1 MSNNNK
7 WLYKFNVNRE
17 KEIDESE
24 KTKNEKG
31 EDITV
36 TKKVKKN
43 FPVTFAI
50 KKPNRRLYED
60 GELFFGVALSE
71 GIKAGLLTR
80 QLLAKRYDNDG
91 GFMSEGDKQRYAEL
105 YKELFEKE
113 NELQKLQLNLENLSE
128 TDKIN
133 KISNVLVDTSDIRR
147 ELQDFETSRSSIFDQ
162 TAENRAKNKTLMWW
176 VLNLAYL
183 KDEGS
188 EKISSIF
195 GDGSYEDRLNVYDA
209 VEEKEESFMS
219 EGVKKFAYFISFWY
233 NGQINNE
240 DEFKN
245 LENLAFSKDE
255 ELETEPAK
263 VEEAKTEVAPEKKPE
278 VAPEKKPEVAPEK
291 KPEVALEAVPNTE

>member
-1 MSNNNK
+1 MSK
-7 WLYKFNVNRE
+7 WLYQFNVNRE
-17 KEIDESE
+17 KEVEEST
-24 KTKNEKG
+24 KTKNESG
-31 EDITV
+31 EEVTV
-36 TKKVKKN
+36 TKKIKKN

-91 GFMSEGDKQRYAEL
+91 GFMSESDKQRYAEL
-105 YKELFEKE
+105 YKDLFEKE

-128 TDKIN
+128 TDKISR
-133 KISNVLVDTSDIRR
+133 ISDVLVTTADIRR

-176 VLNLAYL
+176 VLNLAHQKEENSDKFL
-183 KDEGS
+183 P
-188 EKISSIF
+188 IF
-195 GDGSYEDRLNVYDA
+195 GEGNYDDRLNVYDII
-209 VEEKEESFMS
+209 EEKEELHVS

-240 DEFKN
+240 EEFKN
-245 LENLAFSKDE
+245 LENLVFAAE
-255 ELETEPAK
+255 EPELKEEESK
-263 VEEAKTEVAPEKKPE
+263 VEAPKVESEIKLEAAPE
-278 VAPEKKPEVAPEK
+278 
-291 KPEVALEAVPNTE
+291 